1 MKHPIVEVEDVKRIV
16 IDLGVILLSL
26 FILNIKPSYGV
37 LEENRI
43 HPNILNKD
51 LINYIQTNHIYNIE
65 QICSNHFCSY
75 LKSVNLKKAVEIFEQ
90 EYQNFIEDERGKE
103 EALATITK
111 GFPITEILTK

>member
-1 MKHPIVEVEDVKRIV
+1 MKHPIVEVEDVKKIV

-51 LINYIQTNHIYNIE
+51 LINYIQTEMNHMQMQELFVI
-65 QICSNHFCSY
+65 S
-75 LKSVNLKKAVEIFEQ
+75 LKMQ
-90 EYQNFIEDERGKE
+90 
-103 EALATITK
+103 
-111 GFPITEILTK
+111 

>member
-51 LINYIQTNHIYNIE
+51 LI
-65 QICSNHFCSY
+65 
-75 LKSVNLKKAVEIFEQ
+75 
-90 EYQNFIEDERGKE
+90 
-103 EALATITK
+103 
-111 GFPITEILTK
+111 